1 MGTVIMEKENMQQ
14 IYSVEADSYDCIG
27 CAIAKGELTPPGG
40 TIYESRNIVL
50 AADPEVPI
58 PGFLIITGRRHV
70 NSFSMLYKEEWME
83 IGEVISKAERAIKN
97 LGLAQEITLVQEER
111 SKHFHIWI
119 FPTKDWMIEK
129 FGRGVSS
136 LRDISRYAMENA
148 TGSDWE
154 EVEEAVREIRA
165 EFYKGNYEY

>member
-1 MGTVIMEKENMQQ
+1 
-14 IYSVEADSYDCIG
+14 
-27 CAIAKGELTPPGG
+27 
-40 TIYESRNIVL
+40 
-50 AADPEVPI
+50 
-58 PGFLIITGRRHV
+58 
-70 NSFSMLYKEEWME
+70 MLYKEEWME